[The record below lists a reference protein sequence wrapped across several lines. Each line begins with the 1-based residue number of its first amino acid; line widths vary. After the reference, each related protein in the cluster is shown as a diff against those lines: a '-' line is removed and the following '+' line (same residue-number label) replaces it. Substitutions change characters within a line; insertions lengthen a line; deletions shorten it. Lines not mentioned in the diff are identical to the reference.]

1 MEMQSIEEVQVRLF
15 DVNDGDIVIDAFK
28 QLPQKGQLFQA
39 GLYQSDTVANDW
51 SIFFWKSNAK
61 GIDAKCAE
69 AIYLAESLRQ
79 IGLVHHS
86 VWRLQ
91 PTPAHVS
98 QMRLERKQQ
107 PSSRKAPQLRRTSS

>member
-1 MEMQSIEEVQVRLF
+1 MQSIEEVQVRLF

-28 QLPQKGQLFQA
+28 QLPQKGQRFQA

-51 SIFFWKSNAK
+51 SIIFWKSNAK
-61 GIDAKCAE
+61 GIDSKCAE

-91 PTPAHVS
+91 PTGAPED
-98 QMRLERKQQ
+98 QKRLERKQE
-107 PSSRKAPQLRRTSS
+107 PDLRKARQLRKTRS

>member
-1 MEMQSIEEVQVRLF
+1 MQSIEEVQVRLF
-15 DVNDGDIVIDAFK
+15 DVNDGDIVIEAFN
-28 QLPQKGQLFQA
+28 QLPQKGQRFQA

-61 GIDAKCAE
+61 GIDSKCAE

-86 VWRLQ
+86 VWSRMEA
-91 PTPAHVS
+91 PTNAGACKPDEA
-98 QMRLERKQQ
+98 
-107 PSSRKAPQLRRTSS
+107 